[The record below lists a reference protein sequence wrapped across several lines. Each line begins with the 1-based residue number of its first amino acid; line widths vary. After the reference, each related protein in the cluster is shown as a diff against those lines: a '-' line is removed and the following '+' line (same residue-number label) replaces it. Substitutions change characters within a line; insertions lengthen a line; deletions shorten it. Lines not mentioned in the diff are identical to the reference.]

1 MNARPSAS
9 RALGLTSRLPSEGVG
24 RIMPRVGARTRT
36 TKNALGKVE
45 LGVAREHKTRRK
57 RHRYKQ
63 LARAREAGIK
73 TRIGKKVAKGTK
85 LVPPVPENKT
95 LAEIREMPAE
105 SVEFRHPQ
113 GRPRRWHNP
122 DGSVKTEPETWR
134 DVIRREHQRY
144 YNEQRD
150 RVRKWEAEV
159 VVAQKVLSK
168 RSRDPRLP
176 ESQVDDE
183 DRLIAESVLDLEDWD
198 NEELI
203 RGYRRNR
210 SGRFGE
216 PPKYIS
222 REIQQE
228 AFRRLIGR
236 GERKMKQAYIEAVE
250 QLVKLARSANSE
262 KTRLEAIKVLM
273 ERVVGKVPDIV
284 HVSQE
289 APWEAML
296 ADAIVPLSEAIPF
309 ELTPND
315 DGVYA
320 LEAAPESEPES
331 GGEVE
336 TSTDDAARRIPTT
349 KKAPSPSRRA
359 AKKE

>member
-1 MNARPSAS
+1 M
-9 RALGLTSRLPSEGVG
+9 T
-24 RIMPRVGARTRT
+24 RVGTRP
-36 TKNALGKVE
+36 TKNALGQVE
-45 LGVAREHKTRRK
+45 LGVAREVEKRRK
-57 RHRYKQ
+57 QRINRDRKRQ
-63 LARAREAGIK
+63 REAGLN
-73 TRIGKKVAKGTK
+73 TRIGKAVGERKRKI
-85 LVPPVPENKT
+85 PPVPKDKT
-95 LAEIREMPAE
+95 LAEIKEMPAK
-105 SVEFRHPQ
+105 SVEFRHPA
-113 GRPRRWHNP
+113 GRPRRWENP
-122 DGSVKTEPETWR
+122 DGTVKAEPENWR
-134 DVIRREHQRY
+134 DIIRRDHQRY

-168 RSRDPRLP
+168 RSRDPRMP

-203 RGYRRNR
+203 RGYRRDR
-210 SGRFGE
+210 RGRFGE

-250 QLVKLARSANSE
+250 QLVKLARNAQSE
-262 KTRLEAIKVLM
+262 KTRLDAIKTLM

-309 ELTPND
+309 ELTPGD

-320 LEAAPESEPES
+320 IEALPES

-336 TSTDDAARRIPTT
+336 TSADDAARRVPTT
-349 KKAPSPSRRA
+349 KKAPSPSRPRRRSVA
-359 AKKE
+359 E